1 MENRIAHSRISTHT
15 NEAQARAVL
24 SYANQ
29 MNNRREIIGWM
40 TYDWA
45 NSAFF
50 TVVVGVL
57 VGPYLLSLAE
67 RAVGSDGVVLDL
79 FVFQVTPKG
88 LPAFC
93 TAVSVI
99 SMVAMLPVLGAIAD
113 YTHLKKSMMAV
124 FCYMG
129 VVAGALLF
137 FVTDSYVACSLL
149 FIVGNMSFA
158 AANVFY
164 NAFLIDITTEDLRDK
179 VSSYGYG
186 AGYLSGFIV
195 LVLNLIFLKYA
206 EDWFGISTG
215 TAVRIS
221 FLFASLWWGA
231 FAVVTFLLV
240 KTRDA
245 DKKLPHDK
253 NLVTVGFSEVWATLK
268 ELRRLRYTML
278 FLVAYLFYNDGIQT
292 VILQS
297 SVFISYE
304 LFTSK
309 GLAEDPAFLITIFGV
324 AQISAFAG
332 ALIFERIARVIGAK
346 RTIMLALVVWCGIVI
361 YAYGFFE
368 TKLQAY
374 IMGGAIGAVLGAA
387 QALSRSLYSQM
398 IPRGREA
405 SFFGLYEISE
415 KGTSWMGQLMF
426 TIIVG
431 ATGSFRHAILGLIVF
446 FIVGTIVLLF
456 TDTKRAIHEAG
467 NLTPEEAHVS
477 HSPEV
482 S

>member
-1 MENRIAHSRISTHT
+1 MDPTRIGK
-15 NEAQARAVL
+15 ND
-24 SYANQ
+24 
-29 MNNRREIIGWM
+29 RREIVGWM

-50 TVVVGVL
+50 TVIVGVL
-57 VGPYLLSLAE
+57 VGPYLLALAE
-67 RAVGSDGVVLDL
+67 KAVGADGVILDL
-79 FVFQVTPKG
+79 FLFKVTPKG

-93 TAVSVI
+93 TAISVI

-149 FIVGNMSFA
+149 FIVANMSFA

-179 VSSYGYG
+179 ISSYGYG
-186 AGYLSGFIV
+186 AGYLSGFLV
-195 LVLNLIFLKYA
+195 LVLNLIFLKYSG
-206 EDWFGISTG
+206 DWFGISTG

-231 FAVVTFLLV
+231 FAIVTFFLV
-240 KTRDA
+240 RTRGA
-245 DKKLPHDK
+245 DKEVPHDK

-309 GLAEDPAFLITIFGV
+309 GLADDPSFLITIFGV

-332 ALIFERIARVIGAK
+332 AITFERIARKLGAK
-346 RTIMLALVVWCGIVI
+346 RTIIVALAIWCGIVI

-368 TKLQAY
+368 TKTQAY
-374 IMGGAIGAVLGAA
+374 IMGAAIGMVLGAA

-446 FIVGTIVLLF
+446 FVVGTIVLLF

-467 NLTPEEAHVS
+467 NLTPEEAANA
-477 HSPEV
+477 
-482 S
+482 

>member
-1 MENRIAHSRISTHT
+1 MAAITDNK
-15 NEAQARAVL
+15 ND
-24 SYANQ
+24 
-29 MNNRREIIGWM
+29 RREIVGWM

-57 VGPYLLSLAE
+57 VGPYLLALAE
-67 RAVGSDGVVLDL
+67 KAVGADGVILDL
-79 FVFQVTPKG
+79 FFFNVTPKG

-93 TAVSVI
+93 TAISVLA
-99 SMVAMLPVLGAIAD
+99 MVAMLPVLGAIAD
-113 YTHLKKSMMAV
+113 YTNLKKSMMAV
-124 FCYMG
+124 FCYLG
-129 VVAGALLF
+129 VIAGALLF
-137 FVTDSYVACSLL
+137 FVTESYVACSVL
-149 FIVGNMSFA
+149 FIVANMSFA

-186 AGYLSGFIV
+186 AGYLSGFLV

-206 EDWFGISTG
+206 GEWFGITTG

-231 FAVVTFLLV
+231 FAVVTFFLV
-240 KTRDA
+240 RTRNPDREV
-245 DKKLPHDK
+245 PHNR
-253 NLVTVGFSEVWATLK
+253 NLATVGFSEVWATLK

-309 GLAEDPAFLITIFGV
+309 GLEDDPSFLIMIFGV

-332 ALIFERIARVIGAK
+332 ALIFERIARRLGAK

-368 TKLQAY
+368 TKTQAY
-374 IMGGAIGAVLGAA
+374 IMGGAIGMVLGAA

-446 FIVGTIVLLF
+446 FVVGTIILLF
-456 TDTKRAIHEAG
+456 TDTTRAIHEAG
-467 NLTPEEAHVS
+467 NLTPDEAATH
-477 HSPEV
+477 
-482 S
+482 